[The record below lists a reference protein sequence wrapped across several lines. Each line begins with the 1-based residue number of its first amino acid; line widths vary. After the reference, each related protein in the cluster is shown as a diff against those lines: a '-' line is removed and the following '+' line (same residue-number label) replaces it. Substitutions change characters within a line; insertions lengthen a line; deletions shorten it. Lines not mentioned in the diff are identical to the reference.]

1 MEPHPKRISMSNKIT
16 RNFKIGTLH
25 RIAIYLLA
33 SQKNELVEYGTT
45 YNRRAQ
51 KRPEQSDT
59 LLGGND
65 LQQKGQS
72 SEEDLLYYG
81 SDTNTY

>member
-1 MEPHPKRISMSNKIT
+1 MEPHQKRISMSNKIT

-25 RIAIYLLA
+25 IIAIYLLA
-33 SQKNELVEYGTT
+33 SQKTNSLNTG
-45 YNRRAQ
+45 
-51 KRPEQSDT
+51 RPRTEGHRNDLEQSDT

-65 LQQKGQS
+65 LEQNYY
-72 SEEDLLYYG
+72 YYG